1 MFEQDYVMRLIK
13 EMVRA
18 ILKLLFN
25 IDTESPTVELL
36 ENKEEQE
43 TLENLLDM
51 VDAGEINEAENR
63 LYDLTSNTDVNS
75 LEIALLFYSYLNDK
89 TDDFLEA
96 NDFSRD
102 EIKLGL
108 ENVVEGQ
115 LIKAKL
121 DMVLGNDITSPVA
134 INEFEKAGF
143 TSVFDTEKIDYWQE
157 RMVYTLTE
165 KDLTY
170 RYSEAYDGYFV
181 SLDAETK
188 KLFDSMPTTKLLL
201 DFDFTSLW
209 CENKGYNVIGFD
221 YNAFSGFYI
230 DTLTVKS
237 APTTLYVKDSAFD
250 DATVKTLKHSAGI
263 SWDGLT
269 DIGWE
274 VVVL

>member
-89 TDDFLEA
+89 TDDYLEE
-96 NDFSRD
+96 NDLSRE

-108 ENVVEGQ
+108 ENVAGSFG
-115 LIKAKL
+115 LSSIAK
-121 DMVLGNDITSPVA
+121 M
-134 INEFEKAGF
+134 F
-143 TSVFDTEKIDYWQE
+143 
-157 RMVYTLTE
+157 
-165 KDLTY
+165 
-170 RYSEAYDGYFV
+170 
-181 SLDAETK
+181 
-188 KLFDSMPTTKLLL
+188 
-201 DFDFTSLW
+201 
-209 CENKGYNVIGFD
+209 
-221 YNAFSGFYI
+221 
-230 DTLTVKS
+230 
-237 APTTLYVKDSAFD
+237 
-250 DATVKTLKHSAGI
+250 
-263 SWDGLT
+263 LT
-269 DIGWE
+269 D
-274 VVVL
+274 L